1 MIPLVSLALVRDTN
15 CIRMSKARVRA
26 YLLLLLVSIIWG
38 VASPLVKYTLTWFS
52 PLLFLTYRFF
62 ISTIVSLI
70 IFGIKPVSL
79 PKRADDKLL
88 IFVTM
93 MLSTP
98 ITLGLF
104 FLGLSKTS
112 ALSGSLITAG
122 APILLVAAGALF
134 LRERITKIETLGII
148 VTIMGTFLISIGPLL
163 FNSTANHLGTSEGNM
178 LMVLATIAN
187 LTATFFSKI
196 CVNRGITTRTLAH
209 GQFILGFVLFLPLL
223 FFFHSVQSVTTTILT
238 APWQAHA
245 GVLFMALISGSLAYW
260 MQDISLK
267 YIEVSEAAIFTYL
280 QTVWAAILAVLWLGE
295 PITASYIIGGGVLV
309 AGVALSEYHGRRRA
323 TKVHDQGPPSTQA

>member
-1 MIPLVSLALVRDTN
+1 
-15 CIRMSKARVRA
+15 MSKARVRA
-26 YLLLLLVSIIWG
+26 YLLLLIVSVIWG

-52 PLLFLTYRFF
+52 PLIFLTYRFF
-62 ISTIVSLI
+62 ISSIVSLI

-98 ITLGLF
+98 LALGLF

-134 LRERITKIETLGII
+134 LKERITKIETLGII
-148 VTIMGTFLISIGPLL
+148 VTIAGTFLIAIGPLV
-163 FNSTANHLGTSEGNM
+163 FNATANHLGTSEGN
-178 LMVLATIAN
+178 LIMVLATIAD
-187 LTATFFSKI
+187 LTATLFSKI
-196 CVNRGITTRTLAH
+196 CVNRGITTRILAH

-223 FFFHSVQSVTTTILT
+223 FFFHPVQSVITTILT

-260 MQDISLK
+260 LRDVSLK
-267 YIEVSEAAIFTYL
+267 SVEVSEAAIFTYL
-280 QTVWAAILAVLWLGE
+280 QPVWSAILAVLWLGE
-295 PITASYIIGGGVLV
+295 PITTSYVVGGSVLI
-309 AGVALSEYHGRRRA
+309 AGVALSEYHGRRRVQ
-323 TKVHDQGPPSTQA
+323 KVHRRHRRK